1 MSRCYINRISSI
13 FRRRRGRSQ
22 LARHMAV
29 PPGLFRPH
37 PSSTAQA
44 DISYWRMVR
53 LDSDMTREEG
63 RLAAGNFAWVATQHL
78 EWAKPPS
85 STRPASPGIHG
96 FHFQPTEPNDD
107 SLTCRIT
114 ARSAS
119 GHHCRNWPIP
129 ICIALE
135 SATSVHICRLSTH
148 FLASEAQHLAIRI
161 LMFCRFVTAVC
172 LNRSFEITDTLVC
185 NH

>member
-22 LARHMAV
+22 IARHMAV

-78 EWAKPPS
+78 EWAKPQAARVPRVPEFMVTALVWRKCPKTQNQQNFLSIYPGVSFGRAAPYPKRTPS
-85 STRPASPGIHG
+85 HSPASP
-96 FHFQPTEPNDD
+96 FHHNQIFFNYSSTSFASQAVNHLQAEQ
-107 SLTCRIT
+107 SLQ
-114 ARSAS
+114 AK
-119 GHHCRNWPIP
+119 
-129 ICIALE
+129 
-135 SATSVHICRLSTH
+135 
-148 FLASEAQHLAIRI
+148 
-161 LMFCRFVTAVC
+161 
-172 LNRSFEITDTLVC
+172 
-185 NH
+185 